1 MTMAS
6 RTSRLPLYAQI
17 RRNIEQEFLGKG
29 REPGKRLPSEDGLAA
44 RYGASRLT
52 VRRSID
58 QLVDE
63 GKLKRVHGQGTFV
76 AEQPVPKTEGL
87 TRWSFDLLALGG
99 NVTKRVLQVDEI
111 SPTLRVSNLLYT
123 LPAEPVI
130 ELKIEIR
137 VDATPLGYTVARIPK
152 AFISSAETWDLQGKE
167 LTAYLT
173 QQYELEFGKVAE
185 RVRAVAAEEDAAE
198 ILGVELGSPLLYVD
212 TLIFLTSGIPA
223 ILADTFYVGD
233 KYSYQG
239 LLRPLE
245 QKPSDQRKT

>member
-1 MTMAS
+1 MDPH
-6 RTSRLPLYAQI
+6 TSRLPLYAQI
-17 RRNIEQEFLGKG
+17 RQNIEQDFLVKG
-29 REPGKRLPSEDGLAA
+29 GEPGKRLPSEDELAA

-58 QLVDE
+58 QLVDQS
-63 GKLKRVHGQGTFV
+63 KLKRVHGQGTFV

-87 TRWSFDLLALGG
+87 TRWSFDLLSPGG
-99 NVTKRVLQVDEI
+99 NIAKRVLQVEEV

-123 LPAEPVI
+123 LPTEPVI
-130 ELKIEIR
+130 ELTIEIR
-137 VDATPLGYTVARIPK
+137 MDAAPLGYTVARIPK
-152 AFISSAETWDLQGKE
+152 AFASGTETWDLQGKE

-173 QQYELEFGKVAE
+173 QQYGLEFGKVSE

-198 ILGVELGSPLLYVD
+198 ILGVELSSPLLYVD

-233 KYSYQG
+233 KYTYQG
-239 LLRPLE
+239 LLKPLE
-245 QKPSDQRKT
+245 QKPGNPKKT